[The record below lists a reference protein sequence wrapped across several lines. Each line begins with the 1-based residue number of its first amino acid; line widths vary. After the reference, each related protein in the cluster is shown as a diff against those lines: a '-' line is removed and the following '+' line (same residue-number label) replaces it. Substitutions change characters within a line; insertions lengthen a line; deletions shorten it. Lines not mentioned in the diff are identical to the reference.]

1 MNSPFIFA
9 KEDLFF
15 AYPNNFNHFVKYF
28 KNTYQHGGV
37 SLEEIIIPC
46 AVYTPKQ
53 LFLGVKKIYTLLE
66 VDQIAREIIELI
78 SGKVVLFYGQMG
90 VGKTTLIKEIC
101 KSLHAEDVISSPT
114 FSLVN
119 EYRTQN
125 DEPIY
130 HFDFYR
136 IESEEEALDIGVED
150 YFYSGDWCLI
160 EWPNNIENLLPLDAV
175 EIHLSHAAEGKRSIQ
190 LIQN

>member
-1 MNSPFIFA
+1 M
-9 KEDLFF
+9 
-15 AYPNNFNHFVKYF
+15 
-28 KNTYQHGGV
+28 
-37 SLEEIIIPC
+37 
-46 AVYTPKQ
+46 
-53 LFLGVKKIYTLLE
+53 KKIYTLLE

-101 KSLHAEDVISSPT
+101 KSLHTQDIISSPT